1 MHRDKR
7 SSAPPSTTTIDM
19 RIDLFR
25 RALLAACLLLQLY
38 GPLRA
43 QTSTDEIMMPRQ
55 RVCVAGLYTLDQWD
69 HYWEGSLL
77 RTNGNIGQLTR
88 QTATAMTAI
97 GLSDRINLLA
107 ALPWVSTQAS
117 AGQLR
122 GVQGLQDLSVW
133 LKAAIASQSVGSGE
147 LRLLA
152 AAGFSMPASRYLPD
166 YAPLSLGLGAPELS
180 LRGLLHYQRPRGA
193 YLRLQLA
200 GHWRSYATIERDYYY
215 TQQGYYTDQ
224 VDVPNAITYGAA
236 MGSWLADGRL
246 RAELSA
252 DGLIS
257 QGGHD
262 IRRQD
267 AGFPSNRVLQAR
279 LGGSALFYFKKSQ
292 GWGLTASGFYLLRG
306 RNTGQS
312 TVLTGG
318 VLYQFGLRSGL

>member
-1 MHRDKR
+1 
-7 SSAPPSTTTIDM
+7 M
-19 RIDLFR
+19 RIELR
-25 RALLAACLLLQLY
+25 PYALLVACLLSNIS
-38 GPLRA
+38 GPLGA
-43 QTSTDEIMMPRQ
+43 QTSNDEIMMPRQ

-77 RTNGNIGQLTR
+77 RTNGNIGRLTR
-88 QTATAMTAI
+88 QTATGMTAI
-97 GLSDRINLLA
+97 GLSDHLNLLVS
-107 ALPWVSTQAS
+107 LPWVGTHAS
-117 AGQLR
+117 AGQQR
-122 GVQGLQDLSVW
+122 GARGLQDLSVW
-133 LKAAIASQSVGSGE
+133 LKAAIASQSVGSGQ

-152 AAGFSMPASRYLPD
+152 AAGFATPAARYLPD
-166 YAPLSLGLGAPELS
+166 YAPFSLGLGAPELS
-180 LRGLLHYQRPRGA
+180 LRGLLHYQRPGGA

-200 GHWRSYATIERDYYY
+200 GHWRGYATIERDYYY

-224 VDVPNAITYGAA
+224 VDVPNAITYGAGL
-236 MGSWLADGRL
+236 GSWLADGRL

-279 LGGSALFYFKKSQ
+279 LGGGVLFYFKKSQ

-306 RNTGQS
+306 RNTGRS
-312 TVLTGG
+312 TVLSGG
-318 VLYQFGLRSGL
+318 VLYQFGLAKA